1 MADERDPRDPPIDP
15 ELLAAFL
22 EGRVTPDERATV
34 LSLLARSREAREL
47 VAEATALLQD
57 ELEQPASPRLGTESS
72 PRRQAAWWRQWRIA
86 LPAAAVVALIAFF
99 RPGTSRPE
107 ALRTSQV
114 PGLVG
119 ASTPEREVLVDG
131 PTSWNRSRGGA
142 ATDADPEVSFRVGY
156 RMVDLAVALSL
167 EEASAAATVGAEVT
181 ALLRPLP
188 LAGSGI
194 AVVRA
199 LLEPPAVS
207 DPEARARLLD
217 LADRELEDLLDPAW
231 LLLGRW
237 TAGAATA
244 TANGEVTGRGFLDS
258 PASRDAL
265 ARLVQLDWPP
275 AIANPLATLVEAS
288 ATGSSDFPAL
298 LSAVGSLVEA
308 GGR

>member
-1 MADERDPRDPPIDP
+1 
-15 ELLAAFL
+15 
-22 EGRVTPDERATV
+22 
-34 LSLLARSREAREL
+34 
-47 VAEATALLQD
+47 
-57 ELEQPASPRLGTESS
+57 
-72 PRRQAAWWRQWRIA
+72 
-86 LPAAAVVALIAFF
+86 
-99 RPGTSRPE
+99 
-107 ALRTSQV
+107 
-114 PGLVG
+114 
-119 ASTPEREVLVDG
+119 
-131 PTSWNRSRGGA
+131 
-142 ATDADPEVSFRVGY
+142 
-156 RMVDLAVALSL
+156 MVDLAVALSL

-188 LAGSGI
+188 LAGSAI

-207 DPEARARLLD
+207 DPQARARLLD

-275 AIANPLATLVEAS
+275 AIADPLATLVDAS
-288 ATGSSDFPAL
+288 TTRSSDFAAL
-298 LSAVGSLVEA
+298 LDAVGSLVEA